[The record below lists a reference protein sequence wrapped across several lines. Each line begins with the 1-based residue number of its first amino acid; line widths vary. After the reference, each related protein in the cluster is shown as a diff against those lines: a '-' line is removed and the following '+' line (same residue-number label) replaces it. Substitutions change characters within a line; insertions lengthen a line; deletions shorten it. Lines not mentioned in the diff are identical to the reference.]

1 MKRTYCSFVLLTA
14 LIVAAIAPAA
24 GAAGLGTLEVNAGLS
39 KDDNYGSYSR
49 NGTLG
54 GGVAFGAG
62 YYWSFAPKLNWG
74 IDAAL
79 EDLGS
84 ADFSNPLSGDG
95 QVSAKAFRINP
106 ALRIDLSPPAGPS
119 FFAQIGAG
127 LYNVT
132 REIKFDA
139 GGSTGGSDTK
149 FGGNL
154 GAGVS
159 FPVAP
164 KVRMNLL
171 GQYHTVATDGE
182 STIYFTVRAGLGV
195 NI

>member
-1 MKRTYCSFVLLTA
+1 V
-14 LIVAAIAPAA
+14 P
-24 GAAGLGTLEVNAGLS
+24 GTLEVNAGFS
-39 KDDNYGSYSR
+39 KDDNYGSQIS
-49 NGTLG
+49 NGTLD

-74 IDAAL
+74 VEVAL

-84 ADFSNPLSGDG
+84 AAFSNPLSGGG
-95 QVSAKAFRINP
+95 QVSTKAFRINP
-106 ALRIDLSPPAGPS
+106 ALRIELSPPAGPS
-119 FFAQIGAG
+119 FFGQIGAG
-127 LYNVT
+127 LYNVH
-132 REIKFDA
+132 REIQLDA
-139 GGSTGGSDTK
+139 GGSTDGSDTK

-164 KVRMNLL
+164 RVRMNLL

-182 STIYFTVRAGLGV
+182 STMYLAVKAGLGI

>member
-1 MKRTYCSFVLLTA
+1 MKPTYWWRAVLAA
-14 LIVAAIAPAA
+14 LLVAAIAPAA
-24 GAAGLGTLEVNAGLS
+24 SAMGTLEVTAGLS

-54 GGVAFGAG
+54 GAVAFGAG

-74 IDAAL
+74 IDVAL
-79 EDLGS
+79 EDLGA

-95 QVSAKAFRINP
+95 QISAKVFRINP
-106 ALRIDLSPPAGPS
+106 ALRIDLSRPAGPS
-119 FFAQIGAG
+119 FFGQIGGG
-127 LYNVT
+127 LYNVRT
-132 REIKFDA
+132 EIKLNA
-139 GGSTGGSDTK
+139 GGSTDGSDTK

-164 KVRMNLL
+164 RIRMNLL
-171 GQYHTVATDGE
+171 GQYHTVATDE
-182 STIYFTVRAGLGV
+182 KSTIYFAVRAGLGV
-195 NI
+195 SI